1 MSGARQWRRR
11 AEASYGPETG
21 TTYLLHF
28 DEPFRHARHYTG
40 NPESSAFLKVQL
52 AADRWKFTELP
63 AVLRGRPV
71 GMACLFGGADPAGVV
86 AVVAG
91 YELAAD
97 AAAGPARRAA
107 GVAGGGA

>member
-1 MSGARQWRRR
+1 MSRRD
-11 AEASYGPETG
+11 AQG
-21 TTYLLHF
+21 TVYLLHF
-28 DEPFRHARHYTG
+28 SVPYKHARHYIG

-63 AVLRGRPV
+63 AVLAGRLS
-71 GMACLFGGADPAGVV
+71 GTAGLLGKADLAGVV

-97 AAAGPARRAA
+97 VTAGPARRAA
-107 GVAGGGA
+107 GVAGGDAR